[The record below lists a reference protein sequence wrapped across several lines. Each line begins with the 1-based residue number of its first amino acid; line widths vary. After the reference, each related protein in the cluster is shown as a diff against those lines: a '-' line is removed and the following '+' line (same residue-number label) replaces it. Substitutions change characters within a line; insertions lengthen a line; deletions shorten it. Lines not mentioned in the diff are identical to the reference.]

1 MALHMEWKI
10 HFPCCH
16 TCTMLKCPVQ
26 TSLGCLLIPA
36 ANRPTV
42 GYWSSG
48 TFALTVWAIQKRKA
62 DAVIATYS
70 QAIPLENIFSLERRA
85 HITGKR
91 SSPSDRRRGS
101 SLGDVVALKM
111 RRNVSFLTHRSCH
124 ECVLLANCFHDL
136 WNCDRR
142 TYGSVLRFTPE
153 RDLIFFDRTGR
164 QSIRWSRGR
173 CCHKLHF
180 DSPIWVCVYFVIYC
194 LWIGL
199 AIPQ

>member
-1 MALHMEWKI
+1 MLSYMYYAQMSCADVLRMSIDTCRKI
-10 HFPCCH
+10 G
-16 TCTMLKCPVQ
+16 LQ
-26 TSLGCLLIPA
+26 
-36 ANRPTV
+36 V

-124 ECVLLANCFHDL
+124 ECVLLATLFSWSMKLWSKDL
-136 WNCDRR
+136 WFCAAFYTRKRSDFFWQDRPAEHPLIER
-142 TYGSVLRFTPE
+142 SVL
-153 RDLIFFDRTGR
+153 
-164 QSIRWSRGR
+164 S
-173 CCHKLHF
+173 
-180 DSPIWVCVYFVIYC
+180 
-194 LWIGL
+194 
-199 AIPQ
+199 